1 MTLHEYLK
9 LHDLPMTD
17 FAEKVGTTGATICR
31 IINGRVVPRR
41 ALMQDIHKVT
51 GGAVCPNDLMQLFP
65 LENYETAEGANG
77 SE

>member
-1 MTLHEYLK
+1 MTLHDYLK

-41 ALMQDIHKVT
+41 ALMVDIHRVT

-65 LENYETAEGANG
+65 PECRKTEESLNG
-77 SE
+77 HQ